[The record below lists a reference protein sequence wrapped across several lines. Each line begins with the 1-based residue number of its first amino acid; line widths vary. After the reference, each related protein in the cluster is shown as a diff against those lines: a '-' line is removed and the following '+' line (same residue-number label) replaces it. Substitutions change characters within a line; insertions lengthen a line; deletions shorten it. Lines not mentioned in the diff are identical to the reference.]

1 MMVRRIAGWALVGV
15 ILAACGTVAAPVRT
29 FVKGDEV
36 AYYDF
41 SEPNTFEEG
50 TYGEGAARLQ
60 IRDGV
65 YHIVVTEGDS
75 EIWYGQW
82 GDTYQNVVIDVE
94 ARQISEGENTV
105 YGVMCRMRGRVG
117 QPVEVETTP
126 EATAEATLAATGEA
140 TPEAAEVTPEA
151 TVAATGEA
159 TPESTT
165 IGAQGLASEATA
177 EATAPLRRAGDP
189 TPVTVTDVPR
199 TSELNI
205 NNGDGYLFL
214 VEGTGRFAIMRARGR
229 NVVPLVDWTSSDKIR
244 KGPAQNTIRAVC
256 LNDYLALYVNG
267 AFMADAI
274 DDTYTSGQVGLVAA
288 AASRL
293 GVTVD
298 FDNLTVSEARTS

>member
-1 MMVRRIAGWALVGV
+1 MMVRRMGGLVLAGLV
-15 ILAACGTVAAPVRT
+15 LAACGTAAAPVRT

-94 ARQISEGENTV
+94 ARQVSEGENTV

-117 QPVEVETTP
+117 QPAEAETTP
-126 EATAEATLAATGEA
+126 EALVETTGEA
-140 TPEAAEVTPEA
+140 TPEATDV
-151 TVAATGEA
+151 
-159 TPESTT
+159 
-165 IGAQGLASEATA
+165 GAQRAAPDQEATA

-189 TPVTVTDVPR
+189 TPITATEAARP
-199 TSELNI
+199 SELNI

-229 NVVPLVDWTSSDKIR
+229 NVVPLVDWTSSDTIR
-244 KGPAQNTIRAVC
+244 RGPAQNTIRAVC

-298 FDNLTVSEARTS
+298 FDNLTVSEARAS